1 MAGSPAEAVTL
12 EQYGELEVKVIKLRR
27 ALAHAQSVTKRQD
40 AALSK
45 TINRLQAL
53 DEEVQELKDEGSRLE
68 DEIQNLENELES
80 RRNLPEMSQKDY
92 TEKEI
97 AAARREIEDLAFE
110 RAKVMVEIEK
120 QKLCNRE
127 ISKTVEIVKQRYEHE
142 GKKRRHEIR
151 KLDATETALRKEID
165 NLKKEKNQLL
175 GTGSRNSGNRDRSQS
190 DVSDSRRESR
200 LGASKNGGSEG
211 NSRSSRRPSGEQHS
225 PYRQS
230 LSQERHEKYDEESFG

>member
-12 EQYGELEVKVIKLRR
+12 EEYGELEVKVIKLRR

-68 DEIQNLENELES
+68 EDIQHLENELEN

-97 AAARREIEDLAFE
+97 AAARQEIEDLAFE

-127 ISKTVEIVKQRYEHE
+127 IGKTVEIVKQRYDHE

-175 GTGSRNSGNRDRSQS
+175 GTGSRNSGNRDMSQS
-190 DVSDSRRESR
+190 DVSDSRRESHVR
-200 LGASKNGGSEG
+200 TSKNGGSEG
-211 NSRSSRRPSGEQHS
+211 NSRSSRRISEEQHH
-225 PYRQS
+225 PFRQPW
-230 LSQERHEKYDEESFG
+230 SQERHDEDDGEVFG